1 MKKGLRLFSFVCCAL
16 TALAAL
22 YLCTAEKLGWALP
35 DALKTPLT
43 LNMALLCL
51 CFIALTLARTRVRGR
66 FPETGI
72 YLLLAGYVFLVFGAV
87 KLIDAAGKDAPDG
100 AAFGTEAYAFAALCA
115 LTACGGRFLCPEAG
129 PSRIGRFMAVFAP
142 MLAGA
147 VCALWLFGKK
157 QADIAFGSLAA
168 VLAVSLP
175 ALPGIIRAKK
185 GEDTPLGKVLGG
197 IKAVV
202 IDEKLEKGFEGIN
215 LMPADGVS
223 EEMLLSLAA
232 GALSGLDIMP
242 SALDR
247 LVRERDLPLDPVT
260 QREECGDGVKA
271 LLGDSMVL
279 AGSAQFLTANGV
291 ACEGEGLNI
300 ARNGKYMGEL
310 LPQGK
315 PRPEI
320 VEALSKLG
328 ELLPLYAYRGGKS
341 KKAVPIHVEDGAVVS
356 AGKEIRLKK
365 ASAQKHTALL
375 TLDEATP
382 LPYAAWTGDDP
393 EQFCRDAQTH
403 YTLRKSV
410 RRRMNAYLVFEAA
423 ALILAAGTLK
433 FLLNITIPLWIFPL
447 AAFAAGLILSR

>member
-1 MKKGLRLFSFVCCAL
+1 MKRGLKLFTFVCCAL
-16 TALAAL
+16 LALAAL
-22 YLCTAEKLGWALP
+22 YLCAAEKLGWALP
-35 DALKTPLT
+35 DALKTPLP
-43 LNMALLCL
+43 LNMALMCL
-51 CFIALTLARTRVRGR
+51 CFMALTLARTRVKGG

-87 KLIDAAGKDAPDG
+87 KLIGAAGKTGQED

-115 LTACGGRFLCPEAG
+115 LAACGGRFLCPEAK

-142 MLAGA
+142 LVALVACA
-147 VCALWLFGKK
+147 VWLFGRK
-157 QADIAFGSLAA
+157 QTDYAFGSLSA

-185 GEDTPLGKVLGG
+185 GEDTPLGKALGG

-202 IDEKLEKGFEGIN
+202 IDEKLEKGFEGVS
-215 LMPADGVS
+215 LLPAEGVS

-242 SALDR
+242 AALDR
-247 LVRERDLPLDPVT
+247 LVKERNLPLDPVT

-279 AGSAQFLTANGV
+279 AGSAEFLTANGV
-291 ACEGEGLNI
+291 VCEGEGLSI

-315 PRPEI
+315 PRPET
-320 VEALSKLG
+320 VEALRKLG
-328 ELLPLYAYRGGKS
+328 ELLPLYAYRGGKT
-341 KKAVPIHVEDGAVVS
+341 KKAVQIQVEDGAVAAS
-356 AGKEIRLKK
+356 EKEIRLKK
-365 ASAQKHTALL
+365 ASAQKHVALL

-393 EQFCRDAQTH
+393 EAFCREAESH
-403 YTLRKSV
+403 YALRKSV
-410 RRRMNAYLVFEAA
+410 RRRMNAYLVFEIV

-447 AAFAAGLILSR
+447 AAFAAGLILTR